1 MSLSAQDPIVHLV
14 RPRNGYNCPRNFH
27 RLSRSLE
34 KKEKERKKQGCPGTV
49 GENESANEQGCRDE
63 RDRFFSFEMTSSTD
77 DSKDFVRGEEA
88 KSR

>member
-34 KKEKERKKQGCPGTV
+34 KKKKERNKVVQEQLAKMNPRMSKAAAM
-49 GENESANEQGCRDE
+49 SAIV
-63 RDRFFSFEMTSSTD
+63 SFP
-77 DSKDFVRGEEA
+77 SK
-88 KSR
+88 